1 MTAQNTLLQEAQQDA
16 VLLEDL
22 STIGI
27 KGTDAIMAMKSIKL
41 TEADMGEP
49 LSTDELLKS
58 LGI

>member
-1 MTAQNTLLQEAQQDA
+1 MTTQNTLLQEAQQDA

-27 KGTDAIMAMKSIKL
+27 NGTDAIMAMKSIKL

-49 LSTDELLKS
+49 MSANELLKS